1 MVMLRI
7 PEHRKLTMSRQLGT
21 GLLDGWLELDKC
33 DISCVIVL
41 LMLAKCTHILTKNM
55 QLLILF
61 MDSAMGIWQQ
71 LFQNMR
77 DDSQNSEHLIV
88 FPCMHQVFLRRR

>member
-1 MVMLRI
+1 
-7 PEHRKLTMSRQLGT
+7 
-21 GLLDGWLELDKC
+21 
-33 DISCVIVL
+33 
-41 LMLAKCTHILTKNM
+41 M